1 MKLKA
6 KHIGFALLLHVF
18 VVAAVYGTQDVTAD
32 TRTVTFN
39 PNVQMRSLTRSVTP
53 TRIKQSPPETPVK
66 PPQPKLLKQ
75 SPGMSPYRTP
85 GGPLRTRRI

>member
-39 PNVQMRSLTRSVTP
+39 PNVQMRSRSVTP

-75 SPGMSPYRTP
+75 SPGMSPYTTA
-85 GGPLRTRRI
+85 GLRTRRI